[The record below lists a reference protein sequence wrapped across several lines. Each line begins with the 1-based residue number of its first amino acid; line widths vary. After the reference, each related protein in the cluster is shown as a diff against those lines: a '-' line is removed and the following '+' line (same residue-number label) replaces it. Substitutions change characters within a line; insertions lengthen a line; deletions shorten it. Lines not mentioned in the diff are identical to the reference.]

1 MSLQEEMIIP
11 DYDAPAAQPAPAQQ
25 PAAGALAG
33 GDTIFDAPVA
43 GAPTGGT
50 AQVATHWRTS
60 SYAAGRSTPY
70 TECLVKRGGM
80 PVMS

>member
-43 GAPTGGT
+43 GAPPGGT
-50 AQVATHWRTS
+50 AQV
-60 SYAAGRSTPY
+60 
-70 TECLVKRGGM
+70 
-80 PVMS
+80 